1 MEILGLHS
9 ALNKLIIKRS
19 KKIMYYARID
29 ETKKVDEI
37 FCLTTAIHA
46 DNFIQVLE
54 QDSAKVGQ
62 YYVDGTFVDTL
73 PVAETI
79 TAAPEVVS
87 APVET
92 VANES
97 VSVVAEP
104 QKEISSAD
112 VMEMKAD
119 LATISGELMNLGG
132 YVSTLSNKVIDM
144 AAVLAKVDGYFVP
157 VLNPVVSDTA
167 PVIAEPVT
175 TPVVAESS
183 PTVSD
188 TTPVVTKP
196 VTDTTAQ
203 V

>member
-1 MEILGLHS
+1 
-9 ALNKLIIKRS
+9 
-19 KKIMYYARID
+19 MYYARID